1 MGRRRPARR
10 GVAPEVPNLIAVPG
24 LHPDLA
30 DPAAGLPVPRR
41 ALAVAAH
48 PDDAEFGAGGTLAKW
63 AAAGVEVAIL
73 VITDGSKGTWD
84 PRAATAELIGARRRE
99 QQQAAAVLGAA
110 TVGFLDYPDG
120 ELEYSLALRGRV
132 CEWVRRLRPDIVLGH
147 DPWQRY
153 QLHPD
158 HRVAGLA
165 CVDGVVAAR
174 DPLFFP
180 EQVAAGL
187 AAHRPGAILLW
198 SADEPNHWEDIADA
212 LERKLAALLCHRSQG
227 ETTMGGAQDAEEA
240 RREFERRVQRRASEA
255 GAAAGMAAAEAFR
268 RLTP

>member
-1 MGRRRPARR
+1 M
-10 GVAPEVPNLIAVPG
+10 PG

-30 DPAAGLPVPRR
+30 DPAPGLPLPRR

-63 AAAGVEVAIL
+63 AAAGTHVAIL
-73 VITDGSKGTWD
+73 VVTDGSKGSWD
-84 PRAATAELIGARRRE
+84 PGAGAAAMVATRRRE
-99 QQQAAAVLGAA
+99 QEEAAAALGAQE
-110 TVGFLDYPDG
+110 VGFLDYPDG

-132 CEWVRRLRPDIVLGH
+132 CAWVRRVRPDVVLGH

-158 HRVAGLA
+158 HRAAGLA

-174 DPLFFP
+174 DHLFFP
-180 EQVAAGL
+180 EQIAAGL
-187 AAHRPGAILLW
+187 PAHRPGALLLW
-198 SADEPNHWEDIADA
+198 SADEPNHWEDVSATLD
-212 LERKLAALLCHRSQG
+212 RKLAALLCHRSQG
-227 ETTMGGAQDAEEA
+227 ETTMGGAHG
-240 RREFERRVQRRASEA
+240 S
-255 GAAAGMAAAEAFR
+255 AAARLAFEQRVRSRAAATGAPAGLAAAEAFR

>member
-1 MGRRRPARR
+1 M
-10 GVAPEVPNLIAVPG
+10 PG

-30 DPAAGLPVPRR
+30 DPTAGGLPAPRR

-48 PDDAEFGAGGTLAKW
+48 PDDAEFGVGGTLAKW
-63 AAAGVEVAIL
+63 AAAGADVAIL
-73 VITDGSKGTWD
+73 VITDGSKGSWD
-84 PRAATAELIGARRRE
+84 AGVAVADLVASRHRE
-99 QQQAAAVLGAA
+99 QERAAAVLGASA
-110 TVGFLDYPDG
+110 VIFLDYPDG

-132 CEWVRRLRPDIVLGH
+132 CEWVRRLRPDVVLGH

-174 DPLFFP
+174 DHLFFP
-180 EQVAAGL
+180 DQVAAGL
-187 AAHRPGAILLW
+187 QAHRPAALLLW
-198 SADEPNHWEDIADA
+198 SADEPNHWEEVVDT
-212 LERKLAALLCHRSQG
+212 LERKVAALLCHRSQG
-227 ETTMGGAQDAEEA
+227 ESTMGGAHDAASA
-240 RREFERRVQRRASEA
+240 RAEFEERVRRRATAA
-255 GAAAGMAAAEAFR
+255 GAVAGLKAAEAFR

>member
-1 MGRRRPARR
+1 M
-10 GVAPEVPNLIAVPG
+10 PG

-30 DPAAGLPVPRR
+30 DPAPGGLPAPQR

-48 PDDAEFGAGGTLAKW
+48 PDDAEFGAGGTLARW
-63 AAAGVEVAIL
+63 AAAGAEVAIL
-73 VITDGSKGTWD
+73 VITDGSKGSWD
-84 PRAATAELIGARRRE
+84 AGVAVADLVASRHRE
-99 QQQAAAVLGAA
+99 QERAAAVLGASE
-110 TVGFLDYPDG
+110 VIFLDYPDG

-132 CEWVRRLRPDIVLGH
+132 CEWVRRLRPDVVLGH

-174 DPLFFP
+174 DHLFFP
-180 EQVAAGL
+180 DQVAAGL
-187 AAHRPGAILLW
+187 QAHRPAALLLW
-198 SADEPNHWEDIADA
+198 SADEPNHWEEVAGT
-212 LERKLAALLCHRSQG
+212 LERKVAALLCHRSQG
-227 ETTMGGAQDAEEA
+227 ETTMGGAHDAASA
-240 RREFERRVQRRASEA
+240 RAEFEERVRRRATAA
-255 GAAAGMAAAEAFR
+255 GAVAGLKAAEAFR